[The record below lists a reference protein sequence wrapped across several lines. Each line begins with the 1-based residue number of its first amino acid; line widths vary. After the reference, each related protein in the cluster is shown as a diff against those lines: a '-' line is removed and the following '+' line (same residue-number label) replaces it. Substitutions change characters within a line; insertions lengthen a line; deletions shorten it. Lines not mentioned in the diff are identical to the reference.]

1 MKIIHET
8 QAREISPNQ
17 RIKFR
22 VIKDSPEEVVM
33 FKMPASQIGAL
44 HIVPYLN
51 FKTEGDFAIAV
62 IPDEKTEF
70 RISCLPCGGF
80 SFDIGGE
87 LISYTCIQG
96 FPDIEMPYA
105 IDLNDIKVGEVRRAK
120 LSVKNVSGD
129 AIKINSLRCYDTSVH
144 IPAIK
149 APIEII
155 PNETREIPFEIQ
167 IKNPSNTKPYV
178 VDVVYST
185 GYSEGLKQFAVN
197 YNIVGYISDSDVKAE
212 VIAVM
217 HGSAVVAKSVALNR
231 GIKAV
236 IDIGHVAMPEIVK
249 VLIRIDNNSNE
260 ELRLNAPL
268 AFTGAFG
275 ELVSKP
281 EAMVIPAFE
290 SEKVTVSFI
299 PTIRD
304 GVSVVPIAVMG
315 ADFSLDIIWGN
326 PLN

>member
-22 VIKDSPEEVVM
+22 VIKDSPEEVVA
-33 FKMPASQIGAL
+33 FKMPALQMETL

-51 FKTEGDFAIAV
+51 FTTEGDFVTAV

-70 RISCLPCGGF
+70 MFSCLPCGRFG
-80 SFDIGGE
+80 FDIGGE
-87 LISYTCIQG
+87 LLYYECVQG

-105 IDLNDIKVGEVRRAK
+105 IDLNDIKVGEVRRTR
-120 LSVKNVSGD
+120 LSVKNVSSD
-129 AIKINSLRCYDTSVH
+129 AIKIISLRCHDTGLH
-144 IPAIK
+144 LPAIK
-149 APIEII
+149 APIEIS
-155 PNETREIPFEIQ
+155 PDESKEIPLELQ

-178 VDVVYST
+178 IDVVYST
-185 GYSEGLKQFAVN
+185 GYSQGLKQFIIK
-197 YNIVGYISDSDVKAE
+197 YDIVGHIADSDVKAE

-231 GIKAV
+231 RIKAV
-236 IDIGHVAMPEIVK
+236 VDIGPVVMPEIVK
-249 VLIRIDNNSNE
+249 VLIRIDNNSSE
-260 ELRLNAPL
+260 DLQVDSPFV
-268 AFTGAFG
+268 FTGIFG
-275 ELVSKP
+275 ELVSSPKS
-281 EAMVIPAFE
+281 MVVPAFE

-299 PTIRD
+299 PAIRD
-304 GVSVVPIAVMG
+304 GISVVPIAVVG
-315 ADFSLDIIWGN
+315 GDFSLDIIWGN

>member
-8 QAREISPNQ
+8 QAREIHPGQ
-17 RIKFR
+17 KIKFR

-33 FKMPASQIGAL
+33 FKMPESQMGIL

-51 FKTEGDFAIAV
+51 FKTDGDVVTAV
-62 IPDEKTEF
+62 IPDERTEF
-70 RISCLPCGGF
+70 WASCLPCDGF

-87 LISYTCIQG
+87 LTSYICIQG

-105 IDLNDIKVGEVRRAK
+105 IDLENIKVGEVRRAK
-120 LSVKNVSGD
+120 LSVKNVSSE
-129 AIKINSLRCYDTSVH
+129 AIKIAYLRCYDTSVN

-149 APIEII
+149 APIEIS
-155 PNETREIPFEIQ
+155 PNEAKDIPLEIQ

-178 VDVVYST
+178 VDVVYNT
-185 GYSEGLKQFAVN
+185 GYSEGIKQFAVN
-197 YNIVGYISDSDVKAE
+197 YNIVGYMSDSDVKAE

-236 IDIGHVAMPEIVK
+236 IDIGAVVMPEIVK
-249 VLIRIDNNSNE
+249 ALIRIDNNSNE
-260 ELRLNAPL
+260 ELRINAPL
-268 AFTGAFG
+268 VFTGIFG
-275 ELVSKP
+275 ELISKP
-281 EAMVIPAFE
+281 EAIIIPAFE

-299 PTIRD
+299 PVIRD
-304 GVSVVPIAVMG
+304 GVSVVPISVMG